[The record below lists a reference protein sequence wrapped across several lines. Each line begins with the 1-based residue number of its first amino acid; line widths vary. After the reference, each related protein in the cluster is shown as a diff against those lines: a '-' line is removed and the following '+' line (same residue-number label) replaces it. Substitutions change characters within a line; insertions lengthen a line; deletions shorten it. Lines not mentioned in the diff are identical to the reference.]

1 MWDEDIVVPMGFF
14 LTIIVLSI
22 VIPLVRALGR
32 KWEREA
38 GRPEIP
44 SDVAQRLA
52 RIEQAV
58 DAVAI
63 EIERISEG
71 QRFTTRLLAER
82 GAERAPERGQT
93 ARVPELTSP
102 HPGGRHAQ

>member
-1 MWDEDIVVPMGFF
+1 MWDEDIIVPMGFF
-14 LTIIVLSI
+14 LTIIILSI

-38 GRPEIP
+38 GRPELP

-58 DAVAI
+58 DAVAV
-63 EIERISEG
+63 EVERISEG
-71 QRFTTRLLAER
+71 QRFTTKLLAER
-82 GAERAPERGQT
+82 GAGRAPEL
-93 ARVPELTSP
+93 VSP